1 METTKN
7 DFSPYEKTFFNK
19 MSNYIGEPIYFF
31 GSIQRCDYFPGL
43 SDIDIDIFTFDEKT
57 TLMKLQKFLD
67 MDKSDFKK
75 FVYKIDK
82 KGNKINEVVVGY
94 KTKYIDT
101 ENSLTVEISVFNE
114 KYKETI
120 LTEHKSKFNL
130 PFYITWFLMFLKVL
144 HYNLGIL
151 PIYYYSLIKKIIT
164 NTFYDGNKSEFV
176 VIDIDKQ

>member
-31 GSIQRCDYFPGL
+31 GSIQRVDYFPGL

-57 TLMKLQKFLD
+57 TIIKLQKFLN
-67 MDKSDFKK
+67 MESSDFKK
-75 FVYKIDK
+75 FVYKMDK
-82 KGNKINEVVVGY
+82 TNQIITGY
-94 KTKYIDT
+94 KTKYIDI

-114 KYKETI
+114 KYKESI

-130 PFYITWFLMFLKVL
+130 PFYITWFLIFLKVL

-151 PIYYYSLIKKIIT
+151 PIYYYSLIKKSLT
-164 NTFYDGNKSEFV
+164 NRFYDGNKAEFV
-176 VIDIDKQ
+176 VVE

>member
-1 METTKN
+1 
-7 DFSPYEKTFFNK
+7 
-19 MSNYIGEPIYFF
+19 
-31 GSIQRCDYFPGL
+31 
-43 SDIDIDIFTFDEKT
+43 
-57 TLMKLQKFLD
+57 

-82 KGNKINEVVVGY
+82 KGNKVNEVVIGY

-114 KYKETI
+114 KYKESI

-130 PFYITWFLMFLKVL
+130 PFYITWVLMFLKVL

-151 PIYYYSLIKKIIT
+151 PIYYYSLIKKTIT
-164 NTFYDGNKSEFV
+164 NKFYDDNKSEFV
-176 VIDIDKQ
+176 VVELTDK

>member
-7 DFSPYEKTFFNK
+7 DLSHYEKIFFDK

-31 GSIQRCDYFPGL
+31 GSIQRSDYFPGL

-57 TLMKLQKFLD
+57 TLIKLQKFLD
-67 MDKSDFKK
+67 MDKNDFKK

-82 KGNKINEVVVGY
+82 NNNKNEVVIGY

-101 ENSLTVEISVFNE
+101 KNSLTIEISVFNE
-114 KYKETI
+114 KYKETV
-120 LTEHKSKFNL
+120 LKEHRSKFNL
-130 PFYITWFLMFLKVL
+130 PFYITWFLIFLKVL

-151 PIYYYSLIKKIIT
+151 PIYYYSLIKKTIT
-164 NTFYDGNKSEFV
+164 NKFYDGNKSEFV
-176 VIDIDKQ
+176 VVDIDK

>member
-31 GSIQRCDYFPGL
+31 GSIQRVDYFPGL

-57 TLMKLQKFLD
+57 TIIKLQKFLN
-67 MDKSDFKK
+67 MESSDFKK
-75 FVYKIDK
+75 FVYKMDK
-82 KGNKINEVVVGY
+82 TNQIITGY
-94 KTKYIDT
+94 KTKYIDI

-120 LTEHKSKFNL
+120 LTEHKSKFDL
-130 PFYITWFLMFLKVL
+130 PFYITWILIFLKVL

-151 PIYYYSLIKKIIT
+151 PIYYYSLIKKTIT
-164 NTFYDGNKSEFV
+164 NKFYDDNKSEFV
-176 VIDIDKQ
+176 VVELTDK

>member
-57 TLMKLQKFLD
+57 TLIKLQNFLD
-67 MDKSDFKK
+67 MDKSNFKK

-82 KGNKINEVVVGY
+82 NDNKGNDLVIGY
-94 KTKYIDT
+94 KTKYVDT

-114 KYKETI
+114 KYKESI

-130 PFYITWFLMFLKVL
+130 PFYITWFLIFLIVL

-151 PIYYYSLIKKIIT
+151 PIYYYSLIKKKIT
-164 NTFYDGNKSEFV
+164 NNFYDGNKSEFV
-176 VIDIDKQ
+176 VVELTL

>member
-31 GSIQRCDYFPGL
+31 GSIQRVDYFPGL

-57 TLMKLQKFLD
+57 TIIKLQKFLN
-67 MDKSDFKK
+67 MESSDFKK
-75 FVYKIDK
+75 FVYKMDK
-82 KGNKINEVVVGY
+82 TNQIITGY
-94 KTKYIDT
+94 KTNYIDI

-120 LTEHKSKFNL
+120 LTEHKSKFDL
-130 PFYITWFLMFLKVL
+130 PFYITWILIFLKVL

-164 NTFYDGNKSEFV
+164 NNFYDGNKSEFV
-176 VIDIDKQ
+176 VVELNNK

>member
-7 DFSPYEKTFFNK
+7 DFSPYEKAFFNK
-19 MSNYIGEPIYFF
+19 MTNYIGEPLYFF
-31 GSIQRCDYFPGL
+31 GSIQRSDYFPGL

-57 TLMKLQKFLD
+57 TLIKLEKFLD
-67 MDKSDFKK
+67 MEPSDFKK

-82 KGNKINEVVVGY
+82 KNNKGNEIVVGY

-101 ENSLTVEISVFNE
+101 GNSLTVEISVFNE

-120 LTEHKSKFNL
+120 LTEHRSKFNL

-144 HYNLGIL
+144 HYNLSIL
-151 PIYYYSLIKKIIT
+151 PIYYYSLIKKTIT
-164 NTFYDGNKSEFV
+164 NKFYDGNKSEFV
-176 VIDIDKQ
+176 VVELTDK

>member
-7 DFSPYEKTFFNK
+7 DFSTYEKTFFNK
-19 MSNYIGEPIYFF
+19 MSNYIDETIFFF
-31 GSIQRCDYFPGL
+31 GSIQRFDYFPGL

-57 TLMKLQKFLD
+57 TIIKLQKFLN
-67 MDKSDFKK
+67 MESSDFKK
-75 FVYKIDK
+75 FVYKMDK
-82 KGNKINEVVVGY
+82 TNQIITGY
-94 KTKYIDT
+94 KTKYIDI

-120 LTEHKSKFNL
+120 LTEHKSKFDL
-130 PFYITWFLMFLKVL
+130 PFYITWILIFLKVL

-164 NTFYDGNKSEFV
+164 NNFYDGNKSEFV
-176 VIDIDKQ
+176 VVELNNK

>member
-7 DFSPYEKTFFNK
+7 DFSPYEKTFFDK

-31 GSIQRCDYFPGL
+31 GSIQRSDYFPGL

-82 KGNKINEVVVGY
+82 KGNKVNEVVIGY

-114 KYKETI
+114 KYKESI

-130 PFYITWFLMFLKVL
+130 PFYITWVLMFLKVL

-151 PIYYYSLIKKIIT
+151 PIYYYSLIKKTIT
-164 NTFYDGNKSEFV
+164 NKFYDDNKSEFV
-176 VIDIDKQ
+176 VVELTDK

>member
-31 GSIQRCDYFPGL
+31 GSIQRSDYFPGL

-57 TLMKLQKFLD
+57 TLIKLQKFLD
-67 MDKSDFKK
+67 MDQSDFKK

-82 KGNKINEVVVGY
+82 KGNKVNEVVIGY

-114 KYKETI
+114 KYKESI

-130 PFYITWFLMFLKVL
+130 PFYITWVLMFLKVL

-151 PIYYYSLIKKIIT
+151 PIYYYSFIKKIIT
-164 NTFYDGNKSEFV
+164 NKFYDDNKSEFV
-176 VIDIDKQ
+176 VVELNNK

>member
-7 DFSPYEKTFFNK
+7 DLSHYEKIFFDK

-31 GSIQRCDYFPGL
+31 GSIQRSDYFPGL

-57 TLMKLQKFLD
+57 TLIKLQKFLD
-67 MDKSDFKK
+67 MDKNDFKK

-82 KGNKINEVVVGY
+82 NNNKNEVVIGY

-101 ENSLTVEISVFNE
+101 KNSLTIEISVFNE
-114 KYKETI
+114 KYKETV
-120 LTEHKSKFNL
+120 LKEHRSKFNL
-130 PFYITWFLMFLKVL
+130 PFYITWFLIFLKVL

-151 PIYYYSLIKKIIT
+151 PIYYYSLIKKTIT
-164 NTFYDGNKSEFV
+164 NKFYDGNKSEFV
-176 VIDIDKQ
+176 VVELTDK

>member
-19 MSNYIGEPIYFF
+19 MTNYIGEPIYFF

-57 TLMKLQKFLD
+57 TLIKLQRFLN
-67 MDKSDFKK
+67 MDKGDFKK
-75 FVYKIDK
+75 FVYKMDK
-82 KGNKINEVVVGY
+82 TNEIITGY

-101 ENSLTVEISVFNE
+101 ENSLTVEISIFNE
-114 KYKETI
+114 KYKEVI
-120 LTEHKSKFNL
+120 LNEHKSKFNL
-130 PFYITWFLMFLKVL
+130 PFYITWILIFLKVL

-151 PIYYYSLIKKIIT
+151 PIYYYSLIKKTLT
-164 NTFYDGNKSEFV
+164 NRFYDGNKAEFV
-176 VIDIDKQ
+176 VVELTE

>member
-31 GSIQRCDYFPGL
+31 GSIQRVDYFPGL

-57 TLMKLQKFLD
+57 TIIKLQKFLN
-67 MDKSDFKK
+67 MESSDFKK
-75 FVYKIDK
+75 FVYKMDK
-82 KGNKINEVVVGY
+82 TNQIITGY
-94 KTKYIDT
+94 KTKYIDI

-120 LTEHKSKFNL
+120 LTEHKSKFDL
-130 PFYITWFLMFLKVL
+130 PFYITWILIFLKVL

-151 PIYYYSLIKKIIT
+151 PIYYYSLIKKLLT
-164 NTFYDGNKSEFV
+164 NRFYDGNKAEFV
-176 VIDIDKQ
+176 VVEL